1 MVVYHL
7 RGYLSNTPEP
17 LSRFFTQGL
26 QVRRAANRL
35 PQIRRYGTIFAMKSS
50 VVAYLLR
57 DPNKNID
64 MLEILPLP
72 TARVLAASDSVVLIE
87 HNGIYLLSCDEGTD
101 ADYLPLLVEG
111 LEHDPERMIVLHS
124 PALKDMLVTTHGFQ
138 AFLDVRHG
146 VYRKT
151 EPVAYSLPEGAQI
164 RRLDESH
171 LDFVVS
177 HYHMMDDET
186 YLRERIDEGMYGV
199 FVGGELAGFIGTHD
213 ERSIGLLEILPEY
226 RRLGLA
232 FALEAYL
239 INRLLEQG
247 RIPFTQ
253 VSVDNEPSLALQRKL
268 GMELSDA
275 TVHWLVRGSVH

>member
-17 LSRFFTQGL
+17 LTRFFTQGL
-26 QVRRAANRL
+26 QVRRAENRL
-35 PQIRRYGTIFAMKSS
+35 PLICPCATIFVMNTGAS
-50 VVAYLLR
+50 AYLSR
-57 DPNKNID
+57 DPNKNAD
-64 MLEILPLP
+64 MLEILLLP
-72 TARVLAASDSVVLIE
+72 TARVLAAGDSGVLLE
-87 HNGIYLLSCDEGTD
+87 HNGLYLLSCDEGTD
-101 ADYLPLLVEG
+101 AGYLPLLVDG
-111 LEHDPERMIVLHS
+111 LEQDPERMVVLHN
-124 PALKDMLVTTHGFQ
+124 PALKDVLVQAYGFE

-146 VYRKT
+146 VYRKE
-151 EPVAYSLPEGAQI
+151 EPLAYSLPDDAQI

-171 LDFVVS
+171 LSFVLR

-186 YLRERIDEGMYGV
+186 YLRERIDEGMFGV
-199 FVGGELAGFIGTHD
+199 FVGGELVGFIGTHD

-232 FALEAYL
+232 FALEAHL

-247 RIPFTQ
+247 RIPFSQ

-268 GMELSDA
+268 GMEFSDA

>member
-7 RGYLSNTPEP
+7 RGCLSNTPEP
-17 LSRFFTQGL
+17 LTRFFTQGL
-26 QVRRAANRL
+26 QVFRAENGL
-35 PQIRRYGTIFAMKSS
+35 PQASPYATIFAMNTSAIS
-50 VVAYLLR
+50 YLSR
-57 DPNKNID
+57 EFIKNID
-64 MLEILPLP
+64 MLEILGLP
-72 TARVLAASDSVVLIE
+72 TARVLSASDFGVLME
-87 HNGIYLLSCDEGTD
+87 HNGLYLLSCDEGTD
-101 ADYLPLLVEG
+101 ADYLSMLVKG
-111 LEHDPERMIVLHS
+111 LAGDPERMIVLHS
-124 PALKDMLVTTHGFQ
+124 PALKDVLVQTYRFE

-151 EPVAYSLPEGAQI
+151 EPVSFSLPANAEI

-171 LDFVVS
+171 LGFVLR
-177 HYHMMDDET
+177 HYHMMDDES
-186 YLRERIDEGMYGV
+186 YLRERIEEGMYGA
-199 FVGGELAGFIGTHD
+199 FVGGELVGFIGTHD

-247 RIPFTQ
+247 RTPFCQ
-253 VSVDNEPSLALQRKL
+253 VGIDNEPSLALQRKL

-275 TVHWLVRGSVH
+275 TVHWLVRGSVR

>member
-1 MVVYHL
+1 
-7 RGYLSNTPEP
+7 
-17 LSRFFTQGL
+17 
-26 QVRRAANRL
+26 
-35 PQIRRYGTIFAMKSS
+35 MKSS

-57 DPNKNID
+57 DPNKSID

-72 TARVLAASDSVVLIE
+72 TARVLAASDSGVLIE
-87 HNGIYLLSCDEGTD
+87 HSGIYLLSCDAGTD
-101 ADYLPLLVEG
+101 ADYLPLLVDA
-111 LEHDPERMIVLHS
+111 LEDDPERMIVLHS
-124 PALKDMLVTTHGFQ
+124 PALKDELVATYGFQ

-146 VYRKT
+146 VYRKQESVT
-151 EPVAYSLPEGAQI
+151 YSLPEGAQI

-171 LDFVVS
+171 LSFVLQ

-186 YLRERIDEGMYGV
+186 YLRERIDAGMYGA

-213 ERSIGLLEILPEY
+213 EGSIGLLEVLPEY

-232 FALEAYL
+232 FALEAHL
-239 INRLLEQG
+239 INCLLEKG

-275 TVHWLVRGSVH
+275 MVHWLIRGSVR

>member
-17 LSRFFTQGL
+17 LTRFFTQGL
-26 QVRRAANRL
+26 QVRRAENRL
-35 PQIRRYGTIFAMKSS
+35 PLTRPCATIFVMNTGAS
-50 VVAYLLR
+50 AYLSR
-57 DPNKNID
+57 DPNKNVD

-72 TARVLAASDSVVLIE
+72 TARVLVAGDSGALVE

-101 ADYLPLLVEG
+101 AGYLPLLVDG
-111 LEHDPERMIVLHS
+111 LEQDPERMIVLHS
-124 PALKDMLVTTHGFQ
+124 PALKDVLVQTYGFE

-146 VYRKT
+146 VYRKA
-151 EPVAYSLPEGAQI
+151 EPVAFSLPGGAQI
-164 RRLDESH
+164 RRLDQSH
-171 LDFVVS
+171 LGFVLQ

-232 FALEAYL
+232 FALEAHL

-247 RIPFTQ
+247 RIPFCQ
-253 VSVDNEPSLALQRKL
+253 VSVGNEPSLALQRKL
-268 GMELSDA
+268 GLEISDA
-275 TVHWLVRGSVH
+275 TVHWLVRGSVR

>member
-1 MVVYHL
+1 
-7 RGYLSNTPEP
+7 
-17 LSRFFTQGL
+17 
-26 QVRRAANRL
+26 
-35 PQIRRYGTIFAMKSS
+35 MKSS
-50 VVAYLLR
+50 VIAYLLR

-72 TARVLAASDSVVLIE
+72 TARVLAATDHGVLIE
-87 HNGIYLLSCDEGTD
+87 HSGIYLLSCDEGTD
-101 ADYLPLLVEG
+101 ADYLPMLVEG
-111 LEHDPERMIVLHS
+111 LADDPERMIVLHS
-124 PALKDMLVTTHGFQ
+124 PALKDELVAAYGFQ

-151 EPVAYSLPEGAQI
+151 EPVAFSLPYGAQI
-164 RRLDESH
+164 RRLDQSH
-171 LDFVVS
+171 LGFVLQ

-232 FALEAYL
+232 FALEAHL
-239 INRLLEQG
+239 IKCLLEQG

-253 VSVDNEPSLALQRKL
+253 VSVANQPSLALQRKL
-268 GMELSDA
+268 GMEISEA
-275 TVHWLVRGSVH
+275 TVHWLVRGSVR

>member
-1 MVVYHL
+1 MKTSSL
-7 RGYLSNTPEP
+7 AYLSRN
-17 LSRFFTQGL
+17 F
-26 QVRRAANRL
+26 
-35 PQIRRYGTIFAMKSS
+35 
-50 VVAYLLR
+50 
-57 DPNKNID
+57 NKNID

-72 TARVLAASDSVVLIE
+72 TARVLVASDSGVLIE
-87 HNGIYLLSCDEGTD
+87 HNGIYLLSCDAGTD
-101 ADYLPLLVEG
+101 AGYLPLLVEG
-111 LEHDPERMIVLHS
+111 LANDPERMIVLHS
-124 PALKDMLVTTHGFQ
+124 PALKEALVTTYGFQ

-146 VYRKT
+146 VYRKQ

-171 LDFVVS
+171 LSFVVS

-186 YLRERIDEGMYGV
+186 YLRERIEEGMYGV

-213 ERSIGLLEILPEY
+213 EGSIGLLEILPKY

-247 RIPFTQ
+247 RVPFTQ

>member
-26 QVRRAANRL
+26 QVRRAENRL

-72 TARVLAASDSVVLIE
+72 TARVLAASDSGVLLE
-87 HNGIYLLSCDEGTD
+87 HNGIYLLSCDAGTD
-101 ADYLPLLVEG
+101 AGYLPLLVEG
-111 LEHDPERMIVLHS
+111 LADDPERMIVLHS
-124 PALKDMLVTTHGFQ
+124 PALKDELVTTYGFQ

-146 VYRKT
+146 VYRKA
-151 EPVAYSLPEGAQI
+151 EPVAYSLPVGAQI
-164 RRLDESH
+164 QRLDESH
-171 LDFVVS
+171 LNFVVR

-186 YLRERIDEGMYGV
+186 YLRERIDAGMYGA

-213 ERSIGLLEILPEY
+213 EGSIGLLEILPEY

-247 RIPFTQ
+247 RVPFTQ

-268 GMELSDA
+268 GLELSDA

>member
-1 MVVYHL
+1 MKTSSL
-7 RGYLSNTPEP
+7 AYLS
-17 LSRFFTQGL
+17 
-26 QVRRAANRL
+26 
-35 PQIRRYGTIFAMKSS
+35 
-50 VVAYLLR
+50 R
-57 DPNKNID
+57 DFNKNID

-72 TARVLAASDSVVLIE
+72 NARVLAASDSGVLIE
-87 HNGIYLLSCDEGTD
+87 HNGIYLLSCDAGTD

-111 LEHDPERMIVLHS
+111 LEHDPECMIVLHS
-124 PALKDMLVTTHGFQ
+124 AALKDALVTTYGFQ

-146 VYRKT
+146 VYRKQS
-151 EPVAYSLPEGAQI
+151 PVAYSLPEGAQI
-164 RRLDESH
+164 RQLDESH
-171 LDFVVS
+171 LDFVVR
-177 HYHMMDDET
+177 HYHMMDDVS
-186 YLRERIDEGMYGV
+186 YLHERIDEGMYGA

-239 INRLLEQG
+239 INWLLEQG

-275 TVHWLVRGSVH
+275 TVHWLVRGNVH

>member
-17 LSRFFTQGL
+17 LTRFFTQGL
-26 QVRRAANRL
+26 QVRRAENRL
-35 PQIRRYGTIFAMKSS
+35 PLICPYATIFIMKSS
-50 VVAYLLR
+50 VIAYLLR

-72 TARVLAASDSVVLIE
+72 TARVLTATDHGVLIE
-87 HNGIYLLSCDEGTD
+87 HNGIYLLSCDEGAD
-101 ADYLPLLVEG
+101 ADYLPMLVEG
-111 LEHDPERMIVLHS
+111 LADDPERMIVLHS
-124 PALKDMLVTTHGFQ
+124 PALKDELVAAYGFQ

-146 VYRKT
+146 VYRKA
-151 EPVAYSLPEGAQI
+151 EPVAFSLPDGAQI
-164 RRLDESH
+164 RRLDQSQ
-171 LDFVVS
+171 LGFVLQ

-199 FVGGELAGFIGTHD
+199 FVGGELVGFIGTHD

-232 FALEAYL
+232 FALEAHL
-239 INRLLEQG
+239 INCLLEQG

-253 VSVDNEPSLALQRKL
+253 VSVDNQPSLALQRKL
-268 GMELSDA
+268 GMEISDA
-275 TVHWLVRGSVH
+275 TVHWLIRGSVH

>member
-17 LSRFFTQGL
+17 LIRFFTQGL
-26 QVRRAANRL
+26 QVCRAQNEL
-35 PQIRRYGTIFAMKSS
+35 PQARPCATIFAMNTTAR
-50 VVAYLLR
+50 AYLLR
-57 DPNKNID
+57 DFNKNID

-72 TARVLAASDSVVLIE
+72 TARVLAASDSGVLLE
-87 HNGIYLLSCDEGTD
+87 HNGLYLLSCGEGLDE
-101 ADYLPLLVEG
+101 AYLPRLVDG
-111 LEHDPERMIVLHS
+111 LAGDPERMIVLHS
-124 PALKDMLVTTHGFQ
+124 PALKDELVTTYGFQ

-146 VYRKT
+146 VYRKK
-151 EPVAYSLPEGAQI
+151 ESVAYALPDGAQI

-171 LDFVVS
+171 LDFVLQ

-213 ERSIGLLEILPEY
+213 ERSIGLLEILPGY

-232 FALEAYL
+232 FALEAHL

-247 RIPFTQ
+247 RIPFCQ
-253 VSVDNEPSLALQRKL
+253 VGIDNEPSLALQRKL
-268 GMELSDA
+268 GMEISNA
-275 TVHWLVRGSVH
+275 TVHWLVRGSVR

>member
-17 LSRFFTQGL
+17 LARFFTQGL
-26 QVRRAANRL
+26 QVRRAENRL

-50 VVAYLLR
+50 VATYLSR
-57 DPNKNID
+57 YPNKNID

-72 TARVLAASDSVVLIE
+72 TARVLAASDSGVLME
-87 HNGIYLLSCDEGTD
+87 HNGLYLLSCDEGTD
-101 ADYLPLLVEG
+101 AGYLPLLVEG
-111 LEHDPERMIVLHS
+111 LAGDPERMIVLHS
-124 PALKDMLVTTHGFQ
+124 PALKDELVATYGFQ

-146 VYRKT
+146 VYRKQ
-151 EPVAYSLPEGAQI
+151 EPVAYSLPEGAEI

-171 LDFVVS
+171 LGFVVR
-177 HYHMMDDET
+177 HYHMMDDEM

-199 FVGGELAGFIGTHD
+199 FLGGELAGFIGTHD

-232 FALEAYL
+232 FALEAHL
-239 INRLLEQG
+239 INHLLEQG

-275 TVHWLVRGSVH
+275 AVHWLVRGSVH

>member
-17 LSRFFTQGL
+17 LTRFFTQGL
-26 QVRRAANRL
+26 QVRRAENRL

-72 TARVLAASDSVVLIE
+72 TARVLAASDSGVLLE
-87 HNGIYLLSCDEGTD
+87 HNGIYLLSCDAGTD
-101 ADYLPLLVEG
+101 AGYLPLLVEG
-111 LEHDPERMIVLHS
+111 LADDPERMIVLHS
-124 PALKDMLVTTHGFQ
+124 PALKDELVTTYGFQ

-146 VYRKT
+146 VYRKA
-151 EPVAYSLPEGAQI
+151 EPVAYSLPVGAQI
-164 RRLDESH
+164 QRLDESH
-171 LDFVVS
+171 LNFVVR

-186 YLRERIDEGMYGV
+186 YLRERIDAGMYGA

-213 ERSIGLLEILPEY
+213 EGSIGLLEILPEY

-247 RIPFTQ
+247 RVPFTQ

-268 GMELSDA
+268 GLELSDA